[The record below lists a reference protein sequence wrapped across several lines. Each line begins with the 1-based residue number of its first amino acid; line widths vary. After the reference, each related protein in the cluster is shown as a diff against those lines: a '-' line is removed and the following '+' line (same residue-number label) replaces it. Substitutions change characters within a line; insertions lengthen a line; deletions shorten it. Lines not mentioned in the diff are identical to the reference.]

1 MSKPKPQKGRNIYP
15 PRERPTCGKSGN
27 KHVGECLIGTNN
39 CYGCGKDGRMV
50 KDFPNVRSQGKGS
63 IQYQSSGPRFEA
75 PKRNQFYALKARG
88 EQENSPDIVTSM
100 LQVLSINFYALFD
113 LGATLSFVT
122 PMVARKFDV
131 LLDVLIEPFSVCI
144 QMGFTMVSKRVYRKC
159 PMMLPNRVTLA
170 DLVELNMFDFDII
183 LGMDWVHDCF
193 ASIDCRTRV
202 VKFQF
207 PKEPIIK

>member
-1 MSKPKPQKGRNIYP
+1 
-15 PRERPTCGKSGN
+15 
-27 KHVGECLIGTNN
+27 
-39 CYGCGKDGRMV
+39 MV
-50 KDFPNVRSQGKGS
+50 NDCPHVRSQGKENS
-63 IQYQSSGPRFEA
+63 QIQPSCPNSEC
-75 PKRNQFYALKARG
+75 PKRNCFYAIKARG

-159 PMMLPNRVTLA
+159 SVIFPN
-170 DLVELNMFDFDII
+170 
-183 LGMDWVHDCF
+183 
-193 ASIDCRTRV
+193 
-202 VKFQF
+202 
-207 PKEPIIK
+207 